1 LVRFGQVVRFRTVVL
16 EGTPDLELKTLE
28 ITAFVQRFR
37 QKRQGLLNSFQL
49 LIPRQPA
56 PA

>member
-1 LVRFGQVVRFRTVVL
+1 VRFGQVVRFCTVVL
-16 EGTPDLELKTLE
+16 QGTPDLEPQALE
-28 ITAFVQRFR
+28 VLAIVQRLR
-37 QKRQGLLNSFQL
+37 QYRQSLLDRFQL